1 MDKLFGQKTGST
13 QKLKTSK
20 PRLRFIKERDDLDG
34 RAVPG
39 NREPY
44 EGARSSELAN
54 VGANASGELRTA
66 EDIERWAELV
76 VSDNNSKRLVVKASR
91 WIHAISA
98 LILVICGVVFFIVAS
113 QVKDEALMFSGM
125 GTLVLLL
132 STLYVGLLFRRRP
145 LYEVNERGIVDHGLM
160 SLGFGLIEWRNIQSV
175 RTFEQRGSTSL
186 LVKVDNY
193 NELLERRNL
202 LIRPYLWLSGMLSAM
217 LGGEIT
223 LTITLG
229 NASQSAILECISYF
243 SRRSG
248 RDVVAPK
255 RGFLKEAAA
264 RAVLIGF
271 LLVMFSFFGL
281 FGLELYK
288 HWLPHMSPKLETLDA
303 GFPSQV
309 PVNKKSAWIDDV
321 IVQNFGGDS
330 RGIKIEL
337 SGSSF
342 DTGLLKQPKVLVQY
356 DEKPEDLQHVRLRTR
371 ELLTLREEKKNFW
384 TATSATANM
393 PHKDN
398 TFMDTVKFLAPN
410 GQSMLKQDIGFWT
423 DTTSPNLLVE
433 IFADTVKKGSGSVT
447 LKVIPLA
454 NPSKAVSQTLQVKS
468 DKISI
473 YDMPLYSVSIP
484 KDYPI
489 SLYPGGQIMWVSGN
503 DLKFDSEARPEQI
516 ALYYEKDL
524 HQRGWKTSSWKEQ
537 SNIGLTANKGEARM
551 SIRIYHLPGH
561 SPVEMSYSAW

>member
-1 MDKLFGQKTGST
+1 MDKLFGQRAGST

-20 PRLRFIKERDDLDG
+20 PRLRFIKERDDLDR

-39 NREPY
+39 NRELN
-44 EGARSSELAN
+44 EGTRIRELAN
-54 VGANASGELRTA
+54 VGANASGELQTA
-66 EDIERWAELV
+66 EDIERWAQQI
-76 VSDNNSKRLVVKASR
+76 VSENNSKRLVVKASR

-98 LILVICGVVFFIVAS
+98 VILVICGVVFFIVAT

-132 STLYVGLLFRRRP
+132 STLYAGLLFRRRP
-145 LYEVNERGIVDHGLM
+145 LFEIDERGIIDHGLM

-175 RTFEQRGSTSL
+175 RTFEEKGSTSL
-186 LVKVDNY
+186 LIKVDNY

-202 LIRPYLWLSGMLSAM
+202 LIRPYLWLSGMLCAM
-217 LGGEIT
+217 VGGEIT

-229 NASQSAILECISYF
+229 NASQAVILECISHF
-243 SRRSG
+243 SRQSG

-255 RGFLKEAAA
+255 RGFFKEAAGRVA
-264 RAVLIGF
+264 LIGF
-271 LLVMFSFFGL
+271 LIVLFSFFGL
-281 FGLELYK
+281 FGFELYK
-288 HWLPHMSPKLETLDA
+288 QWLPHMNPNLETLGDS
-303 GFPSQV
+303 FPRQV

-342 DTGLLKQPKVLVQY
+342 DTGLLKQPKVLIQY

-371 ELLTLREEKKNFW
+371 ELLTLREERKNFW

-398 TFMDTVKFLAPN
+398 TFVDTVKFFAPN

-423 DTTSPNLLVE
+423 DTTSPNLSVE
-433 IFADTVKKGSGSVT
+433 IFADTVKKGSGSVI

-454 NPSKAVSQTLQVKS
+454 NPTKAASQTLQVKS
-468 DKISI
+468 DKIAI
-473 YDMPLYSVSIP
+473 YDMPLYSVSTP

-503 DLKFDSEARPEQI
+503 DLKFDSDARPEQI
-516 ALYYEKDL
+516 ASYYEKEL
-524 HQRGWKTSSWKEQ
+524 HQRGWKTSSKEEH
-537 SNIGLTANKGEARM
+537 SSIGLTATKGQAHM

-561 SPVEMSYSAW
+561 SPVEMSYGAW